1 MSWLSVAALL
11 LLVGSFM
18 WLYLAGRLVGNRVS
32 KMFSFAHWGSWF
44 WLLPR
49 GLSSAQ
55 LTSLTL

>member
-32 KMFSFAHWGSWF
+32 KMFSFAQWGLGSGCCLEVSA
-44 WLLPR
+44 LLNLR
-49 GLSSAQ
+49 L
-55 LTSLTL
+55 